1 MTLNFDRVGRYLC
14 KVVGGKYDGK
24 VVSVA
29 TEDSDEINKSFSQ
42 ITIDGKFQQ
51 VPDPD
56 TERTILYVTGPSGS
70 GKSTY
75 TANYIKSYKKMYK
88 SNEIYCFSALTD
100 DESLDAIKPKRICI
114 DDRLVTDPIG
124 VAEFADSLVVFDD
137 IDVISDKKQREAVYS
152 LLNQI
157 LEVGRHHRISC
168 IITNHLSTAG
178 KDTRRVLNEC
188 HSVTFFPFSG
198 SIKGL
203 KYLLTEYL
211 GIDKKDFKKIKGKKS
226 RWATVFKM
234 YPQVIMTEKDLWLP
248 AMDDDD

>member
-29 TEDSDEINKSFSQ
+29 TEDSDEITKSFTQ

-56 TERTILYVTGPSGS
+56 TERSILYVTGPSGS
-70 GKSTY
+70 CKSTY
-75 TANYIKSYKKMYK
+75 TANYIKSYKKMWK
-88 SNEIYCFSALTD
+88 SNEVYCFSALTD
-100 DESLDAIKPKRICI
+100 DESLDTIKPKRICI

-211 GIDKKDFKKIKGKKS
+211 GIDKKYFKKIKSKKS
-226 RWATVFKM
+226 RWATIFKM
-234 YPQVIMTEKDLWLP
+234 YPQVVMTEKDLWLP